1 MKTAAD
7 KDPSNN
13 LKSNMLILGFILG
26 NMKKSADG
34 EIWVAKGWDKI
45 KELSFSGFL
54 RIPKSVF

>member
-1 MKTAAD
+1 METSAD

-54 RIPKSVF
+54 R